1 MYHVLIQHGEQ
12 ALGGVGGLREMVAVK
27 RRGGM
32 RVCGKR
38 SQASEEGG
46 IGGLR
51 VPVAIGRRDGMR
63 VCGKRPRSSGG
74 VEWGF
79 AGNSRDRA
87 EVWNGGFAERPWR
100 LTVEDAPR

>member
-51 VPVAIGRRDGMR
+51 VPVAIGRRDGMG
-63 VCGKRPRSSGG
+63 VCGKQPRSSGG
-74 VEWGF
+74 VEWGVCRT
-79 AGNSRDRA
+79 AMAADGRGRS
-87 EVWNGGFAERPWR
+87 EVMRSGGKGY
-100 LTVEDAPR
+100 